1 MPLVLKFSVCLSVLI
16 ALAVSPARAVETTRK
31 PLSVFKDCDTCPELV
46 VIPPGEFM
54 MGQKFSNPN
63 EQPVHKVTI
72 AYPFAIGRAEIKVGE
87 WNACVSDGVCE
98 NFSDFTRVYPNEYPQ
113 AGLNWTRSKVFIGW
127 LSKKTGKTYRL
138 PSEAEWEYAARGG
151 TQTRYWWG
159 PGFKGNTANC
169 HYCGPHQGTI
179 GITRAGS
186 YPANPFGLF
195 DVSGNLNEWVRDC
208 WNTTYEGAPTDGSPW
223 LEGGCQYNMLRGGA
237 RNYDPVH
244 IRPANRSHIMYPN
257 HNENMHGLRVVREL
271 P

>member
-16 ALAVSPARAVETTRK
+16 ALAVSPARADETARK
-31 PLSVFKDCDTCPELV
+31 PFSVFKDCDTCPELV

-54 MGQKFSNPN
+54 MGQEFSNPN

-87 WNACVSDGVCE
+87 WNACVADGVCRD
-98 NFSDFTRVYPNEYPQ
+98 FSDFTRVYPDEYPQ
-113 AGLNWTRSKVFIGW
+113 AGPGWSLSKNYVDW
-127 LSKKTGKTYRL
+127 LSKMTGKTYRL

-159 PGFKGNTANC
+159 PGFMNNMANC
-169 HYCGPHQGTI
+169 AYCGPHQRVI
-179 GITRAGS
+179 GLTKAGY

-195 DVSGNLNEWVRDC
+195 DVSGNLTEWMEDC
-208 WNTTYEGAPTDGSPW
+208 WNPNYEGAPTDGSPW
-223 LEGGCQYNMLRGGA
+223 LEGDCKLRVLKGGA
-237 RNYDPVH
+237 RHYDPVD
-244 IRPANRSHIMYPN
+244 IRPGHRGRLKNYGLN
-257 HNENMHGLRVVREL
+257 GNTFGLRVVREL